1 MEAPVHVAWTSL
13 RKGPK
18 PTGKWSAHNGS
29 MTFHLRRGESRDVRP
44 RLPHRDVSWIGEHRR
59 PFRDYSV
66 GSLVPVVFETYARIL
81 HPAWGPSVTGK
92 DRPVRW
98 DAVAAWSGRTM
109 HALAQWERL
118 SVPVTEAVAPPFV
131 APPNRGGLPP
141 ASLAALCGVLAA
153 HSTTPE
159 GCFVG
164 VWEGYGWPVA
174 AWAGP
179 HVVHLENRSFHV
191 RRGRLALALEVGW
204 QPVSGRF
211 EVEPPTLIWPA
222 DQAWFVA
229 ADPDLDSTYLG
240 GSAALVDAVIAHA
253 NLEAWQAAASD
264 EIGVAS
270 DSVNL

>member
-66 GSLVPVVFETYARIL
+66 GSLVPVVFEAYARIL

-109 HALAQWERL
+109 H
-118 SVPVTEAVAPPFV
+118 
-131 APPNRGGLPP
+131 
-141 ASLAALCGVLAA
+141 
-153 HSTTPE
+153 
-159 GCFVG
+159 
-164 VWEGYGWPVA
+164 
-174 AWAGP
+174 
-179 HVVHLENRSFHV
+179 
-191 RRGRLALALEVGW
+191 ALALEVGW

-253 NLEAWQAAASD
+253 DLEAWQAAASD